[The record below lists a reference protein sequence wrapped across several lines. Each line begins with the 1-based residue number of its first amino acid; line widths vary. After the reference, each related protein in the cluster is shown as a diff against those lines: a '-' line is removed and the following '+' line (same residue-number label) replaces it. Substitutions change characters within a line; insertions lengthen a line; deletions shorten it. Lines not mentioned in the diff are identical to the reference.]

1 MKNLTNLVLLCAGI
15 LLSLTGC
22 QEKVN
27 NEESVVSGDYVKFSA
42 TTAPQTRTAYSGEI
56 KNGKERIDWMAGDQI
71 LIWSDKATVKPDA
84 APYFSGNDNL
94 AIYSI
99 GSITASD
106 EKSVATIEDN
116 QGAGLLYPDKT
127 TKCQFWGVYPGEVVT
142 AAENGTPVTSFTIS
156 ANQTLTENTNTT
168 DAAIRDY
175 VPDMKEAVLLAY
187 VKDATAAKTVEIP
200 FYPAYTAFEF
210 NIKTKDTD
218 LTIKSIELNSTKSPL
233 SGNFTAAC
241 GLDGVWSYTISDSAE
256 KSVKATLPSP
266 LTIKPD
272 NSLCL
277 TIFTLPQLIDELTVT
292 FDTNEGTKSL
302 KLVDNTPGKGKPFI
316 KFDACK
322 KHRFNGLILP
332 TGWYFSYITLDLKVL
347 EWDAVDCE
355 GDTEDFPQATQF
367 SVSEKNGQKI
377 YNAYDD
383 FGMGGKNTPER
394 QMWYFK
400 PGQTILIHYKVMLP
414 AGGTWEVEVVG
425 GTADE
430 TKQADSALFLVKNV
444 SPDVDP
450 ETEGAEYQLY
460 GPIHSTGS
468 TDVYLEITYVGKKV
482 VAEDG
487 TVSYEDDGQQ
497 HSFYFHTY
505 VYSGADR
512 SGTKF
517 NIDSETQIYDR
528 GRGFHTFFVNSDLY
542 PKSSDDS
549 SDPEDPNI

>member
-1 MKNLTNLVLLCAGI
+1 MIMKNLTKLVLLCAGI

-27 NEESVVSGDYVKFSA
+27 NEESVVSGNYVKFSA

-71 LIWSDKATVKPDA
+71 LIWSDIATVKSGA
-84 APYFSGNDNL
+84 APYFSGNDKL

-127 TKCQFWGVYPGEVVT
+127 TNCQFWGVYPGEVVT
-142 AAENGTPVTSFTIS
+142 AAEDGTPVTSFTIS

-200 FYPAYTAFEF
+200 FNPAYTAFEF

-241 GLDGVWSYTISDSAE
+241 GSDGVWSYTISDSAE

-266 LTIKPD
+266 LTIKPN

-302 KLVDNTPGKGKPFI
+302 KLVDKTQSGNPFI
-316 KFDACK
+316 KFDPCK

-347 EWDAVDCE
+347 EWEAVDITGTSGE
-355 GDTEDFPQATQF
+355 FPQVTQF
-367 SVSEKNGQKI
+367 SVTGNNVKNGDTDLHLGGPI
-377 YNAYDD
+377 TDD
-383 FGMGGKNTPER
+383 NRKKDPYR
-394 QMWYFK
+394 QQWYFK
-400 PGQTILIHYKVMLP
+400 VGDTVNVYFKVMLP
-414 AGGTWEVEVVG
+414 SGGTWEVEPVG
-425 GTADE
+425 GRDGEPAVSDTSYFSIKNLLPATAD
-430 TKQADSALFLVKNV
+430 SR
-444 SPDVDP
+444 
-450 ETEGAEYQLY
+450 EGCSGSNRTASS
-460 GPIHSTGS
+460 ISTISTG
-468 TDVYLEITYVGKKV
+468 I
-482 VAEDG
+482 
-487 TVSYEDDGQQ
+487 
-497 HSFYFHTY
+497 
-505 VYSGADR
+505 
-512 SGTKF
+512 
-517 NIDSETQIYDR
+517 
-528 GRGFHTFFVNSDLY
+528 
-542 PKSSDDS
+542 SS
-549 SDPEDPNI
+549 

>member
-1 MKNLTNLVLLCAGI
+1 MIMKNLTKLVLLCAGI

-71 LIWSDKATVKPDA
+71 LIWSDIATVKSGA
-84 APYFSGNDNL
+84 APYFSGNDKL

-142 AAENGTPVTSFTIS
+142 AAEDGTPVTSFTIS

-200 FYPAYTAFEF
+200 FNPAYTAFEF
-210 NIKTKDTD
+210 DIKTGTD
-218 LTIKSIELNSTKSPL
+218 VELTIKSIKLESTNSPL
-233 SGNFTAAC
+233 SGNFTANC
-241 GLDGVWSYTISDSAE
+241 GSDGVWSYTISDSAE

-266 LTIKPD
+266 LTINNS

-302 KLVDNTPGKGKPFI
+302 KLVDKTQASKPFI
-316 KFDACK
+316 KFDPCK

-347 EWDAVDCE
+347 EWEAVDIE
-355 GDTEDFPQATQF
+355 GDSKDFPQATQF
-367 SVSEKNGQKI
+367 SVSGEGVRNGGP
-377 YNAYDD
+377 DD
-383 FGMGGKNTPER
+383 LNVGNGTKDPYR
-394 QMWYFK
+394 QQWYFK
-400 PGQTILIHYKVMLP
+400 PGQTVTVFFKVMLP
-414 AGGTWEVEVVG
+414 AGGTWEVEMVG
-425 GTADE
+425 GTEENPVEAD
-430 TKQADSALFLVKNV
+430 AALFTVKNV
-444 SPDVDP
+444 SPDATS
-450 ETEGAEYQLY
+450 ESQLY
-460 GPIHSTGS
+460 GAIHKSGS
-468 TDVYLEITYVGKKV
+468 TDVKLEITYN
-482 VAEDG
+482 G
-487 TVSYEDDGQQ
+487 TSTAQ

-505 VYSGADR
+505 AYSGANK

-528 GRGFHTFFVNSDLY
+528 GRGYHTFIVNSPLY
-542 PKSSDDS
+542 PN
-549 SDPEDPNI
+549 E